1 VCKYIKAHIENLNE
15 SFIYLMHSSEIKN
28 QLKVTNTIYIALLSG
43 LVIFFIVVI
52 ILIQNK
58 NLEVNTELDKIFTFL
73 IPVFGLVMMFTSR
86 MIYNQMI
93 SKYDSG
99 SSLLQK
105 IGYYRTAKII
115 SWAMIEGACFFALVA
130 TILTANYLYIAVFI
144 FLIGYYLMIRPS
156 GELLIKDMYLNSEES
171 ELILRK

>member
-1 VCKYIKAHIENLNE
+1 VCKYKKAHVENLNE
-15 SFIYLMHSSEIKN
+15 SFIYLMNSSEIKN
-28 QLKVTNTIYIALLSG
+28 QLKVTNIIYIALLSG
-43 LVIFFIVVI
+43 LVLFFIAVI

-58 NLEVNTELDKIFTFL
+58 DLEVNTELDKIFTFL
-73 IPVFGLVMMFTSR
+73 IPVFGLVIMFTSR
-86 MIYNQMI
+86 MIYNQII

-99 SSLLQK
+99 SNLLQK

-130 TILTANYLYIAVFI
+130 AILTANYLYIAVFI

-156 GELLIKDMYLNSEES
+156 GELLVKDMRLNSEES

>member
-1 VCKYIKAHIENLNE
+1 VCKYKKAHLENLNE
-15 SFIYLMHSSEIKN
+15 SSIYLMNSSEIKS
-28 QLKVTNTIYIALLSG
+28 QLKVTHTIYIALLSG
-43 LVIFFIVVI
+43 LIIFFVLVI

-58 NLEVNTELDKIFTFL
+58 NLKVNAELDKIFTFL

-115 SWAMIEGACFFALVA
+115 SWAMIEGACFFTLVA
-130 TILTANYLYIAVFI
+130 TILTTNYLYIAVFI

-156 GELLIKDMYLNSEES
+156 GELLIKDMHLNSEES